1 MFLCVEYVTSS
12 SATVS
17 ERERTLF
24 SNTEVLATLQVS
36 REWRH
41 SGRVKVLRHH
51 AKDGSDGEPLE
62 HNGHRNKKINR
73 YVVSVIHFPSYRDCL
88 NSRQIGLP
96 LILEVITFSQVMS
109 LHVPTRQLHTTCI
122 RKNWIDELS
131 CGKAY
136 NEVKRKY
143 CLGQWCTGNDV
154 SQEQTVPHS
163 FDKKQYAQKRYFF
176 FLFKSN
182 VFGVMILATKCNAED
197 ECVTLCNILE
207 VPRFLD
213 YMYISSVVT
222 GFRMLRN
229 VMQGLGLAI
238 VFIWLIR
245 TRTSC
250 ELLWTW

>member
-17 ERERTLF
+17 EREGALF

-51 AKDGSDGEPLE
+51 AKDRRDGEPLE
-62 HNGHRNKKINR
+62 HNGQRNKKINR
-73 YVVSVIHFPSYRDCL
+73 YGVGIIHFPSYRDCL

-96 LILEVITFSQVMS
+96 LTLEVITFSQAMS
-109 LHVPTRQLHTTCI
+109 LHVRTRQLHTTCI

-136 NEVKRKY
+136 HEVKRK
-143 CLGQWCTGNDV
+143 CSLGKWCTGNDV

-163 FDKKQYAQKRYFF
+163 SDKKQCTQKR
-176 FLFKSN
+176 
-182 VFGVMILATKCNAED
+182 
-197 ECVTLCNILE
+197 
-207 VPRFLD
+207 
-213 YMYISSVVT
+213 
-222 GFRMLRN
+222 
-229 VMQGLGLAI
+229 
-238 VFIWLIR
+238 
-245 TRTSC
+245 
-250 ELLWTW
+250 